1 MSLYTL
7 KPRFQALLRPS
18 VRVLHALGVTANQ
31 VTIAACAGSVMVGSG
46 LVIAAESEQRQWF
59 LLLPAWLLLRMAM
72 NAMDGLLA
80 REFGQRSAIGA
91 YLNEL
96 CDLLSDAAL
105 YLPVAFVPGA
115 GGVLTML
122 VIVLSNLSEMA
133 GVLGVGAATR
143 RHNDGP
149 MGKSDRAFVFGV
161 LGLLLGVGI
170 APGPWLNWV
179 LSVTALLL
187 IWTIANRVRRGTCRR
202 SQRQCRVT
210 RRKPR
215 CVRA

>member
-72 NAMDGLLA
+72 NAMDGLMA

-115 GGVLTML
+115 GEVLTMQLVAADQIGVADADAGNAHQHL
-122 VIVLSNLSEMA
+122 VIAQFRQFHFGYFE
-133 GVLGVGAATR
+133 AATFVVD
-143 RHNDGP
+143 DGSP
-149 MGKSDRAFVFGV
+149 
-161 LGLLLGVGI
+161 GLHR
-170 APGPWLNWV
+170 
-179 LSVTALLL
+179 LSPSS
-187 IWTIANRVRRGTCRR
+187 CRMAAGLSGSASSR
-202 SQRQCRVT
+202 CRVHASA
-210 RRKPR
+210 RSGGR
-215 CVRA
+215 